1 MNTTSDENL
10 FRRQAIKALSERRPG
25 PAICLMPRPWMWLTG
40 VTTLIFVSIVLIIC
54 NAEYSRKESVRGWL
68 VSKQGVARV
77 TSRTPAIVRDVVH
90 QPGDPVKEGDALIYL
105 SSDSVLASGSSE
117 NEEVLHQLRQE
128 IVEIDSQVEL
138 SRQQQGLERQALTEQ
153 LEDFDSEVVAL
164 ASRLDT
170 QRQIMDLTRDKLQRL
185 QVAANDGAVSQWDL
199 IRQQEELG
207 AMEQGSSRLAQDI
220 ARQHREREQ
229 LKSDRERLPVRG
241 ETQRSVLRA
250 RRLQLAQQVSAH
262 ESRRL
267 SVLESPI
274 TGTVASVEI
283 HAGSSV
289 PVQRLLMTIL
299 PANAELVAEVF
310 VPSRAAGFVKTG
322 QRVRI
327 AYDAFPQ
334 QKFGMFE
341 GRIDRV
347 SDVVLLPGEI
357 PQTFSI
363 REATYKVQIAI
374 TDAPVTTSI
383 GSSRLRPGMLLAADI
398 VLEKRNLIDWLLEP
412 LRARRTTAG

>member
-1 MNTTSDENL
+1 MKMTSDENL
-10 FRRQAIKALSERRPG
+10 FRKQAIVSLSEKRPG
-25 PAICLMPRPWMWLTG
+25 PPICLIPRPWIWLTS
-40 VTTLIFVSIVLIIC
+40 VTILIFISTVLIIW

-68 VSKQGVARV
+68 VSKQGVVRV
-77 TSRTPAIVRDVVH
+77 TNRTSAIVRDVVH
-90 QPGDPVKEGDALIYL
+90 QPGDPVKEGDALVYL

-117 NEEVLHQLRQE
+117 NEEVLLQLRQE
-128 IVEIDSQVEL
+128 IAEMDSQLEL
-138 SRQQQGLERQALTEQ
+138 SRQQQNLERQALTEQ
-153 LEDFDSEVVAL
+153 LEDFDREVVAL
-164 ASRLDT
+164 ASRLDS
-170 QRQIMDLTRDKLQRL
+170 QRQIIDLTRDKLKRL
-185 QVAANDGAVSQWDL
+185 KGAANDGAVTQWDL

-229 LKSDRERLPVRG
+229 LKSDRERLPVRA

-250 RRLQLAQQVSAH
+250 RRLQLTQQVSVH
-262 ESRRL
+262 ESKRL

-310 VPSRAAGFVKTG
+310 VPSRAAGFVKPG

-327 AYDAFPQ
+327 AYDAFPE

-347 SDVVLLPGEI
+347 SDFVLLPAEI

-374 TDAPVTTSI
+374 TDVPLTTSI
-383 GSSRLRPGMLLAADI
+383 GSSKLRPGMLLAADI

-412 LRARRTTAG
+412 FRARRTTAG